1 MDPDKRQQL
10 VERIWLLEQLRAEA
24 KARAQRAT
32 SDERRV
38 RDSAADAGQQ
48 AADLH
53 EHAASLGDQLANLHD
68 QLGEPAEAGKE
79 RANAR
84 AEQHAA
90 EEERARQRRQ
100 TR

>member
-10 VERIWLLEQLRAEA
+10 VERVWLLEQLRAEA

-32 SDERRV
+32 GER
-38 RDSAADAGQQ
+38 

-53 EHAASLGDQLANLHD
+53 EQAASIGNQLANLHD
-68 QLGEPAEAGKE
+68 QLGESAEAGTE

-84 AEQHAA
+84 AEQQEA
-90 EEERARQRRQ
+90 EEERARQRR
-100 TR
+100 